1 MINFFVEL
9 SGILVIGAII
19 LGICSNYHYDICKNL
34 GYDEKALK
42 CHKIYKICRGYIFSW
57 LIVSILISI
66 FTNRII

>member
-9 SGILVIGAII
+9 SGILVICAII
-19 LGICSNYHYDICKNL
+19 LGTCFNYHSDICKNL

-42 CHKIYKICRGYIFSW
+42 CYKIYKICIGYIFSW
-57 LIVSILISI
+57 LTVSILISI